1 MAAAYA
7 SWAFIPQFN
16 RIVNRNLEDE
26 IDGFVLRHP
35 DEMLL
40 ALAHAQARGGDL
52 GTAESLGE
60 LFCQMDDL
68 VDFRTA
74 YQGRPLNTGP
84 RTTGPG
90 ATGCGHAAPEA
101 AE

>member
-1 MAAAYA
+1 MPREYHYLAYDDR
-7 SWAFIPQFN
+7 FDGLF
-16 RIVNRNLEDE
+16 NRNLEDE

-40 ALAHAQARGGDL
+40 ALAHARARGGDL